1 LPLLALITASC
12 WNRSFNRFESCQ
24 YRSGSM
30 FCAKSPG
37 LRHFPVG
44 AGLPAMAVCQP
55 KVFQPGRRFRG
66 QARSH
71 SLGCVGAGD
80 LCWSGP
86 MSVWGNALCEVS
98 RLAPFSCGSGLAR
111 DGGVSAEGVLAGP
124 TLSRASP
131 LPQFGLCWGRGI
143 CAGAGQCRFGAMCCA
158 RSPGLRHFP
167 VGAGLPAKAVCQP
180 KVFWRGR
187 RFCGQARS
195 HCLGCVGAGDLCGG
209 KKTPRTSRGVIV
221 VRHCG

>member
-1 LPLLALITASC
+1 MFLVWRGKLPLLALITASC

-44 AGLPAMAVCQP
+44 AGLPAMAVFQP
-55 KVFQPGRRFRG
+55 KVFSRGRRFRG

-86 MSVWGNALCEVS
+86 MPVWGNVLCE
-98 RLAPFSCGSGLAR
+98 FS
-111 DGGVSAEGVLAGP
+111 
-124 TLSRASP
+124 
-131 LPQFGLCWGRGI
+131 
-143 CAGAGQCRFGAMCCA
+143 
-158 RSPGLRHFP
+158 GLRHCP
-167 VGAGLPAKAVCQP
+167 VGAGLPAMAVCQP

-187 RFCGQARS
+187 RFRGQARS
-195 HCLGCVGAGDLCGG
+195 RSLGCVGAGGFVLERANAGLGQCAVRGLQACGIFLWERACPRWRCVSRRCSGGADAFAG
-209 KKTPRTSRGVIV
+209 KPAPTVWV
-221 VRHCG
+221 VLGQGICAGAKKRPEPVGA

>member
-1 LPLLALITASC
+1 MNIVCVGFKRMFLVWRGKLPLLALITASC

-44 AGLPAMAVCQP
+44 AGLPAKAVCQP
-55 KVFQPGRRFRG
+55 KVFWRGRRFRG

-71 SLGCVGAGD
+71 SLGCVGAGGFV
-80 LCWSGP
+80 LERA
-86 MSVWGNALCEVS
+86 NAGLGQCAVRVL
-98 RLAPFSCGSGLAR
+98 RLAAFSCGSGLAR

-131 LPQFGLCWGRGI
+131 LPQFGLCWGRGFVR
-143 CAGAGQCRFGAMCCA
+143 GQKNAPNQSGRDCCA
-158 RSPGLRHFP
+158 ALRL
-167 VGAGLPAKAVCQP
+167 GLPWGRSGRV
-180 KVFWRGR
+180 RG
-187 RFCGQARS
+187 A
-195 HCLGCVGAGDLCGG
+195 
-209 KKTPRTSRGVIV
+209 
-221 VRHCG
+221 

>member
-1 LPLLALITASC
+1 MNIVCVGFKRMFLVWRGKLPLLALITASC

-37 LRHFPVG
+37 LRHFPVE
-44 AGLPAMAVCQP
+44 AGKPAPAVWA
-55 KVFQPGRRFRG
+55 VLG
-66 QARSH
+66 Q
-71 SLGCVGAGD
+71 GD

-86 MSVWGNALCEVS
+86 MPVWGNVLCEVS
-98 RLAPFSCGSGLAR
+98 RLAAFSCGSGLAR
-111 DGGVSAEGVLAGP
+111 DGGVSAKGVPAGP

-167 VGAGLPAKAVCQP
+167 VGAGLPAMAVCQP

-187 RFCGQARS
+187 RFRGQARS